1 MWPFK
6 KRAIDLSSRTPSY
19 TQVDMTDGFGD
30 VERLGPDDWIKTIPL
45 NRYLADSV
53 PDPQEWGLPP
63 LGAGDEE
70 TYTIAARLSGLREMI
85 PALAR
90 DGVYCPICHIA
101 NKQREK
107 LHTPCPMCGRPL
119 LQFGWD

>member
-1 MWPFK
+1 VAVQEAGDRPE
-6 KRAIDLSSRTPSY
+6 REDALVHAGRHDRR
-19 TQVDMTDGFGD
+19 FGD
-30 VERLGPDDWIKTIPL
+30 VERLGPDDWIATVPL
-45 NRYLADSV
+45 NRYLADSI

-63 LGAGDEE
+63 LGADDEE
-70 TYTIAARLSGLREMI
+70 IYAIAARLSGLREMI

-107 LHTPCPMCGRPL
+107 LHSPCPTCGRPL